1 MPPEDAEVNGLQGL
15 YRRRFDEK
23 ERERKNALWKVL
35 CEHFLQ
41 RYVDPSDTVFDLG
54 AGYGEFINNIRC
66 AHKYAVDLN
75 DDTAGALDEDVT
87 FLKSSASELTDV
99 GDGTADVVFASNL
112 FEHIRSK
119 EELLTL
125 LKEIARVLRVGGKL
139 LVLQP
144 NIRYAFREY
153 WDFFDHHLPLSHHSL
168 REALEMTGYRV
179 TEERPRVLPYTTKT
193 SLPQQQWLLRVY
205 LWLRPLQWLLGRQ
218 MFVVAER
225 EG

>member
-41 RYVDPSDTVFDLG
+41 RYVDPSDTVLDLG

-66 AHKYAVDLN
+66 AHKYAVDLY
-75 DDTAGALDEDVT
+75 DDTASALDEDVT

-119 EELLTL
+119 GV
-125 LKEIARVLRVGGKL
+125 IADDCKGDHSGAARWWQTPPAAAEYQVRVPRVLGR
-139 LVLQP
+139 
-144 NIRYAFREY
+144 A
-153 WDFFDHHLPLSHHSL
+153 
-168 REALEMTGYRV
+168 ARV
-179 TEERPRVLPYTTKT
+179 TEERPRFHRYKTKT
-193 SLPQQQWLLRVY
+193 QCRDSNGY
-205 LWLRPLQWLLGRQ
+205 YACTSG
-218 MFVVAER
+218 
-225 EG
+225 